1 MKRVKFFV
9 RYATKLMM
17 VGVLVGMVAACKNDD
32 DNTVEP
38 QSITDIVVM
47 NNDFTILRAAV
58 TRAGLADALDAGTL
72 TVFAPNDAAFIA
84 SGIPDVAAVNA
95 LPEATL
101 KSILEYHVLNST
113 VESSAIATA
122 ADQEVGTLGGQNL
135 YITKNAGGVSV
146 NGAMVIAADVD
157 AANGV
162 IHVIDRVLMPPTR
175 SLLEIAQGNSDFS
188 YLVAAVTRAAASSQV
203 VVDALSSPGSAFTVF
218 APTNQAF
225 IDAGFPTE
233 ASLAA
238 ADPATLTSILLYHV
252 VPGRVFS
259 TNLTTGDVATAA
271 TTPVKV
277 DVGTGVTITG
287 AGNGTNAASVTS
299 ANMLA
304 TNGVVHVIDRVLLP

>member
-1 MKRVKFFV
+1 MKRVNFFV
-9 RYATKLMM
+9 RNATKLMM
-17 VGVLVGMVAACKNDD
+17 IGVLVGMVAACKNDD

-38 QSITDIVVM
+38 QSITDIVVA

-58 TRAGLADALDAGTL
+58 TRAGLADALAAGTL

-95 LPEATL
+95 MDEARL
-101 KSILEYHVLNST
+101 RSILEYHVLNST
-113 VESSAIATA
+113 VESSDIAA
-122 ADQEVGTLGGQNL
+122 ASDQEVGTLGGQNL
-135 YITKNAGGVSV
+135 YVTKDAEGVSV
-146 NGAMVIAADVD
+146 NGAMVVAADVD

-162 IHVIDRVLMPPTR
+162 IHVIDRVLMPPTQ
-175 SLLEIAQGNSDFS
+175 SLLEMAQANPDLS
-188 YLVAAVTRAAASSQV
+188 YLVAAVTRAASSSQV
-203 VVDALSSPGSAFTVF
+203 VLDALSSPGGAYTVF

-233 ASLAA
+233 ASLTA

-259 TNLTTGDVATAA
+259 TNLTTGDANTAA
-271 TTPVKV
+271 TTPIEVN
-277 DVGTGVTITG
+277 VGTGVTIIG
-287 AGNGTNAASVTS
+287 NGNGTDAATVTS

-304 TNGVVHVIDRVLLP
+304 TNGVVHVIDGVLLP